1 MLITL
6 HPSEMA
12 MADFSSPATG
22 WIWTLIILVAAP
34 AVALIIHTLLH
45 ALALRLTRLTSTS
58 VDESLINHARRPTRW
73 IFPLA
78 AILFVLPELPLAPDT
93 FTVVRH
99 GFGVALIAATAWLL
113 TSLLSVVDDEVARRF
128 PMNVSDNLR
137 ARSVLT
143 QIRVLRRIAIVVIT
157 IIASAII
164 LMTFPTIRH
173 IGDSIL
179 ASA

>member
-1 MLITL
+1 
-6 HPSEMA
+6 

-78 AILFVLPELPLAPDT
+78 AILFVLPELPLAPNT
-93 FTVVRH
+93 FT
-99 GFGVALIAATAWLL
+99 
-113 TSLLSVVDDEVARRF
+113 
-128 PMNVSDNLR
+128 
-137 ARSVLT
+137 
-143 QIRVLRRIAIVVIT
+143 IV
-157 IIASAII
+157 
-164 LMTFPTIRH
+164 
-173 IGDSIL
+173 
-179 ASA
+179 